1 MDTNKDKLK
10 LTSVNDLMGMNFYIP
25 SYQRG
30 YRWKTRQ
37 VTDLL
42 DDIWE
47 FHEKEKTPNEIYC
60 VQPLVVKRKEQDIFR
75 KIKEEASNLSEIINL
90 IKGYWEVIDGQQR
103 LTTFYII
110 LSCLLPNLQNKFNLE
125 YAIRNPQN
133 RVSTNSDNEIG
144 SKEFLIKLDRHE
156 IDNELASSNIDF
168 YHMYNTYN
176 EVAKW
181 ITRKKVQL
189 ENMGKELDLESFVNT
204 IANRVK
210 FIWYETDEPDPIEVF
225 IRLNIGKISLTDSEL
240 IKALFLNKSNY
251 KESASAIRLQQI
263 EIASEWD
270 KIESTLRN
278 EEFWLFIHDLGWKKP
293 TRIEWIFDM
302 IVQQKLFGEMPD
314 CGNDNHKTFRY
325 FYEYFNK
332 NKKNI
337 TSEWIRDTW
346 NEVKKYFMIFQE
358 WYNDFELY
366 HYIGYLVHLGTPVE
380 QIIKRYENS
389 SGKVDFK
396 RFLKSEIRKKISACS
411 DLLQDYGENGESKR
425 KCFNLLLL
433 LNIQTVINQNIEYIK
448 EKKYGIGAYYR
459 FPFHLFKKEGKKAN
473 KKGWEVEHIASN
485 SGDDLTDS
493 LNRNIWL
500 ASVLYSMKDQHKD
513 LGIEIEHFI
522 DSDNQ
527 SDDEFKLLQRKI
539 KGLNIHPLDDK
550 LRQRVWNF
558 TLLDSATNEEYQN
571 DPFPIKRICVLSK
584 DAGRKAIKV
593 YDKKTRR
600 VSFNKDEEVIAFV
613 PPTTKDVFIKAYT
626 DVPESLTSWTEEDA
640 KCYLRKIEELL
651 CEFLYPEIY
660 SLNPEYRRAF
670 FKKKRIIA
678 EIPVEVRNR
687 YIRLVNTKISLEESN
702 KPQ

>member
-1 MDTNKDKLK
+1 MMNSENDKLK
-10 LTSVNDLMGMNFYIP
+10 LQSLSDIMGMNFYIP
-25 SYQRG
+25 TYQRG
-30 YRWKTRQ
+30 YRWKARQ
-37 VTDLL
+37 VIDLL
-42 DDIWE
+42 DDLWE
-47 FHEKEKTPNEIYC
+47 FYLKEKKPNEIYC
-60 VQPLVVKRKEQDIFR
+60 LQPLVVKRKEEDTFR
-75 KIKEEASNLSEIINL
+75 KIKEEAANLSEIASL
-90 IKGYWEVIDGQQR
+90 LKGYWEVIDGQQR

-110 LSCLLPNLQNKFNLE
+110 LAYLCPELPHKFRLE
-125 YAIRNPQN
+125 YATRNPDD
-133 RVSTNSDNEIG
+133 RSPEYGSIG
-144 SKEFLIKLDRHE
+144 SKEFLKLLDQNE
-156 IDNELASSNIDF
+156 INEEVANSNIDF
-168 YHMYNTYN
+168 YHMRNTYDVVLEWVRSKKFKEAN
-176 EVAKW
+176 EAYN
-181 ITRKKVQL
+181 L
-189 ENMGKELDLESFVNT
+189 EGFIDTLMH
-204 IANRVK
+204 RVK
-210 FIWYETDEPDPIEVF
+210 FIWYETDEPDPIAVF

-240 IKALFLNKSNY
+240 IKALFLNESNFPD
-251 KESASAIRLQQI
+251 SADGIRLQQI
-263 EIASEWD
+263 EIATEWD
-270 KIESTLRN
+270 QIEKTLRGD
-278 EEFWLFIHDLGWKKP
+278 EFWLFIHDLKWDKP

-302 IVQQKLFGEMPD
+302 IVERQLFGEIPD
-314 CGNDNHKTFRY
+314 CGDDNHKTFRY
-325 FYEYFNK
+325 FYEYFNR
-332 NKKNI
+332 NKECINA
-337 TSEWIRDTW
+337 EWIRATW
-346 NEVKKYFMIFQE
+346 NKVKNYFMIFQE

-389 SGKVDFK
+389 SGKTDFK

-626 DVPESLTSWTEEDA
+626 DMPESLTSWTEEDA
-640 KCYLRKIEELL
+640 KCYLRKIEEVL

-660 SLNPEYRRAF
+660 NLNSEYRKVF

-687 YIRLVNTKISLEESN
+687 YIRLVNTKISLDESN

>member
-1 MDTNKDKLK
+1 MDTNQDKLR

-47 FHEKEKTPNEIYC
+47 FHEKEKKPNEIYC
-60 VQPLVVKRKEQDIFR
+60 VQPLVVKRKEEDIFR

-110 LSCLLPNLQNKFNLE
+110 LSCLQTNLQNKFNLE

-133 RVSTNSDNEIG
+133 RVSANSDSEIG

-168 YHMYNTYN
+168 YHMYNAYN
-176 EVAKW
+176 EVDKW

-189 ENMGKELDLESFVNT
+189 ENMGNELDLESFVNT
-204 IANRVK
+204 IVNRVK

-332 NKKNI
+332 N
-337 TSEWIRDTW
+337 
-346 NEVKKYFMIFQE
+346 
-358 WYNDFELY
+358 
-366 HYIGYLVHLGTPVE
+366 
-380 QIIKRYENS
+380 
-389 SGKVDFK
+389 
-396 RFLKSEIRKKISACS
+396 
-411 DLLQDYGENGESKR
+411 
-425 KCFNLLLL
+425 
-433 LNIQTVINQNIEYIK
+433 
-448 EKKYGIGAYYR
+448 
-459 FPFHLFKKEGKKAN
+459 
-473 KKGWEVEHIASN
+473 
-485 SGDDLTDS
+485 
-493 LNRNIWL
+493 NR
-500 ASVLYSMKDQHKD
+500 
-513 LGIEIEHFI
+513 
-522 DSDNQ
+522 
-527 SDDEFKLLQRKI
+527 
-539 KGLNIHPLDDK
+539 
-550 LRQRVWNF
+550 
-558 TLLDSATNEEYQN
+558 
-571 DPFPIKRICVLSK
+571 
-584 DAGRKAIKV
+584 
-593 YDKKTRR
+593 
-600 VSFNKDEEVIAFV
+600 
-613 PPTTKDVFIKAYT
+613 
-626 DVPESLTSWTEEDA
+626 
-640 KCYLRKIEELL
+640 
-651 CEFLYPEIY
+651 
-660 SLNPEYRRAF
+660 YRRLM
-670 FKKKRIIA
+670 RPN
-678 EIPVEVRNR
+678 ER
-687 YIRLVNTKISLEESN
+687 
-702 KPQ
+702 

>member
-1 MDTNKDKLK
+1 MNTDQDKLK

-47 FHEKEKTPNEIYC
+47 FHEKEKKPNEIYC
-60 VQPLVVKRKEQDIFR
+60 VQPLVVKRKEEDIFR

-110 LSCLLPNLQNKFNLE
+110 LSCLLPKLQNKFNLE

-133 RVSTNSDNEIG
+133 RVSANSDNEIG

-176 EVAKW
+176 EVDKW
-181 ITRKKVQL
+181 IARKRVQL
-189 ENMGKELDLESFVNT
+189 ENMGKELDLERFVNT

-302 IVQQKLFGEMPD
+302 IVQQKHFGEMPD

-366 HYIGYLVHLGTPVE
+366 HYVGYLVHFGTSIE
-380 QIIKRYENS
+380 QLIGNYKYEKNDFKQYLKREIIKKLRT
-389 SGKVDFK
+389 
-396 RFLKSEIRKKISACS
+396 CS
-411 DLLQDYGENGESKR
+411 DLTKEYGENGESKR
-425 KCFNLLLL
+425 DCFPLLLL
-433 LNIQTVINQNIEYIK
+433 FNIQTVINQNIEYIK
-448 EKKYGIGAYYR
+448 DKKYGMGAYYR
-459 FPFHLFKKEGKKAN
+459 FPFHLFKKEGRKSN

-485 SGDDLTDS
+485 SGDDLTEGP
-493 LNRNIWL
+493 NRDIWL
-500 ASVLYSMKDQHKD
+500 ASVLYSLPLNIPLKRDIERFLDPEDKAPKDFEQLK
-513 LGIEIEHFI
+513 E
-522 DSDNQ
+522 
-527 SDDEFKLLQRKI
+527 KI
-539 KGLNIHPLDDK
+539 KSLDVEPLDDVSK
-550 LRQRVWNF
+550 QMVWNF
-558 TLLDSATNEEYQN
+558 ALLDSSTNEEYHN
-571 DPFPIKRICVLSK
+571 DPFPIKRIYVLSK
-584 DAGRKAIKV
+584 DSGRKVSKI
-593 YDKKTRR
+593 YDPKSRR
-600 VSFNKDEEVIAFV
+600 VTFNKEAEVIAFV
-613 PPTTKDVFIKAYT
+613 PPATKNVFIKAYT
-626 DVPESLTSWTEEDA
+626 DMPKSLTSWTEQDA
-640 KCYLRKIEELL
+640 KFYMRKIEDIL
-651 CEFLYPEIY
+651 CEFLYPDIY
-660 SLNPEYRRAF
+660 SLPEKYRKPFYR
-670 FKKKRIIA
+670 KNRIIA
-678 EIPVEVRNR
+678 FLNPAVRER
-687 YIRLVNTKISLEESN
+687 YIQYVHAKMKLQNPANI
-702 KPQ
+702 Q